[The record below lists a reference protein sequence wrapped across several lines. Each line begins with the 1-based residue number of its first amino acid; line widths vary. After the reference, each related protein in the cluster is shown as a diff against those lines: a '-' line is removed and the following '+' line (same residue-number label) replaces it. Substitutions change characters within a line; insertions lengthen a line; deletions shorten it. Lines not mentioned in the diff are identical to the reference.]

1 VTSSDH
7 PGLRLRLARE
17 GRRIAGQHEYLAALE
32 ATTLRALE
40 RGDAREMGDALR
52 GFEGAL
58 CAHFDL
64 EEQVHFPAL
73 HGHEPALG
81 AQLEQ
86 LVSDHRAFRES
97 LAQLCATAASGD
109 RGAVAAA
116 FDALVVA
123 LRTHE
128 SREESLYP
136 G

>member
-1 VTSSDH
+1 MTSSDH
-7 PGLRLRLARE
+7 PGLRLRLAHE
-17 GRRIAGQHEYLAALE
+17 GRRIAGQHDYLAALE
-32 ATTLRALE
+32 ATTRRALE
-40 RGDAREMGDALR
+40 RGDAREMGEALR

-73 HGHEPALG
+73 HGHDPATG
-81 AQLEQ
+81 PELET
-86 LVSDHRAFRES
+86 LVTEHRGFRAS
-97 LAQLCATAASGD
+97 LAQLRATAEAGD
-109 RGAVAAA
+109 RAPVAAA

-128 SREESLYP
+128 SREESLFP